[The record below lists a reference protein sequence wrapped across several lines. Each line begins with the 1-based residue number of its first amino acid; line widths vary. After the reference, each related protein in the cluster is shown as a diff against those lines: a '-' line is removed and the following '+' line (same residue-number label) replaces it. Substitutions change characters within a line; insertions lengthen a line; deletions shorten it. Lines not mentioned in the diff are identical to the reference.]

1 MTRQTTR
8 PAPPPKPRALRGGGR
23 WGRVAGMSRLTR
35 LLLLWLVALAL
46 PLQGMAAAVR
56 LGCLPGGAAGHA
68 QHALAVAA
76 ASPAHT
82 ANTGH
87 TGLAGHM
94 GHTDPAS
101 AAAHHVHAPAEAMTA
116 DTAGAGATGAPDP
129 SLQHSTPHTCSACAA
144 CCLGTGLLA
153 PPLGQPLAMPLVHGL
168 VFQVLQVGPVHFVTG
183 GPDRP
188 PRTQA

>member
-1 MTRQTTR
+1 
-8 PAPPPKPRALRGGGR
+8 
-23 WGRVAGMSRLTR
+23 MSRLTR

-68 QHALAVAA
+68 QHALAVAVAA
-76 ASPAHT
+76 ASPAHTAHTAHT

-101 AAAHHVHAPAEAMTA
+101 AAAHHVHAPAEAMAA
-116 DTAGAGATGAPDP
+116 DTAGADATGAPDP